1 MIPHHL
7 PEPLYRALYELARER
22 QQACYLVGGYVRDLF
37 LQRPVK
43 DVDILVVGGGIEFA
57 QRLAERLE
65 GGPQVHFYGQYGT
78 AMMHTHG
85 LDVEVVGARKE
96 SYRSDS
102 RKPLVE
108 DGSLEDDLD
117 RRDFTINAL
126 ALQIWPDSGTLVDRH
141 GGIKHLNEGVICTPS
156 EPELTF
162 SDDPLRM
169 LRAIRFAC
177 QLGFNIEE
185 NTLHGIRSSAHRI
198 DIISAERISDELNKI
213 IRSPRPDVGFELLL
227 DTGLL
232 ERFFPE
238 MAALRGVEVVQG
250 MGHKDNFYHTL
261 QVLMNMLPHNPPLWL
276 RWAALLHDI
285 AKPPTR
291 RFDPNT
297 GWTFHGHEDLGAR
310 MVPQI
315 FRRLKLPLNDDMRRV
330 QKLVRLHLRPI
341 ALTKNSVTDSAVR
354 RLIFEAGEEVDALM
368 ILCRADITSKNERKV
383 KRYLDNFAV
392 LEEKLRMVEQSDRMR
407 LWQPPVSGHEI
418 MTRYQ
423 LAEGPQVGRLKN
435 ALREAILE
443 GEIENTSNEALE
455 FLDKKAFSMGLT
467 ACI

>member
-1 MIPHHL
+1 MIPHQL
-7 PEPLYRALYELARER
+7 PEPLYNALYGLACER
-22 QQACYLVGGYVRDLF
+22 KQECYLVGGYVRDIL

-57 QRLAERLE
+57 HELAKRLP
-65 GGPQVHFYGQYGT
+65 GVPQVHFYGQYGT
-78 AMMHTHG
+78 AMLHTHD
-85 LDVEVVGARKE
+85 LDVEFVGARKE
-96 SYRSDS
+96 SYRADS

-108 DGSLEDDLD
+108 DGSLEDDLN

-126 ALQIWPDSGTLVDRH
+126 AMQIWPVPGKLIDQH
-141 GGIKHLNEGVICTPS
+141 GGVKHLNEGVIVTPS
-156 EPELTF
+156 QPELTF

-169 LRAIRFAC
+169 LRAIRFAS
-177 QLGFNIEE
+177 QLGFKIEE
-185 NTLHGIRSSAHRI
+185 KTLQGIRTSAHRI

-213 IRSPRPDVGFELLL
+213 IQSARPDVGFDLLM

-261 QVLMNMLPHNPPLWL
+261 QVLMNMLPQNPPLWL

-291 RFDPNT
+291 KFDPNI

-341 ALTKNSVTDSAVR
+341 ALTKATVSDSAVR
-354 RLIFEAGEEVDALM
+354 RLIFEAGAEVDALM

-383 KRYLDNFAV
+383 RRYLENFSL
-392 LEEKLRMVEQSDRMR
+392 LEEKLRLVEQGDRIR
-407 LWQPPVSGHEI
+407 LWQPPVGGHDI

-423 LAEGPQVGRLKN
+423 LPAGPQVGKLKN

-443 GEIENTSNEALE
+443 GDIENNPTEAIK
-455 FLDKKAFSMGLT
+455 FLDKKALSMGLT
-467 ACI
+467 ACN

>member
-1 MIPHHL
+1 M
-7 PEPLYRALYELARER
+7 
-22 QQACYLVGGYVRDLF
+22 
-37 LQRPVK
+37 
-43 DVDILVVGGGIEFA
+43 
-57 QRLAERLE
+57 
-65 GGPQVHFYGQYGT
+65 
-78 AMMHTHG
+78 
-85 LDVEVVGARKE
+85 
-96 SYRSDS
+96 
-102 RKPLVE
+102 
-108 DGSLEDDLD
+108 
-117 RRDFTINAL
+117 
-126 ALQIWPDSGTLVDRH
+126 QIWPEPGKLIDQH
-141 GGIKHLNEGVICTPS
+141 GGVKHLNEGVIVTPS
-156 EPELTF
+156 QPELTF

-169 LRAIRFAC
+169 LRAIRFAS
-177 QLGFNIEE
+177 QLGFKIEE
-185 NTLHGIRSSAHRI
+185 KTLQGIHTSAHRI

-213 IRSPRPDVGFELLL
+213 IQSARPDVGFDLLM

-261 QVLMNMLPHNPPLWL
+261 QVLMNMLPQNPPLWL

-291 RFDPNT
+291 KFDPNI

-341 ALTKNSVTDSAVR
+341 ALTKATVSDSAVR
-354 RLIFEAGEEVDALM
+354 RLIFEAGAEVDALM

-383 KRYLDNFAV
+383 RRYLENFSL
-392 LEEKLRMVEQSDRMR
+392 LEEKLRLVEQGDRIR
-407 LWQPPVSGHEI
+407 LWQPPVGGHDI

-423 LAEGPQVGRLKN
+423 LPAGPQVGKLKN

-443 GEIENTSNEALE
+443 GDIENNPTEAIK
-455 FLDKKAFSMGLT
+455 FLDKKALSMGLT
-467 ACI
+467 ACN

>member
-1 MIPHHL
+1 MIPHNL
-7 PEPLYRALYELARER
+7 PKPLYQALYELAAE
-22 QQACYLVGGYVRDLF
+22 QKQECYLVGGYVRDLF
-37 LQRPVK
+37 LQRAVK
-43 DVDILVVGGGIEFA
+43 DVDILVVGGGIAFA
-57 QRLAERLE
+57 QKLALRLE
-65 GGPQVHFYGQYGT
+65 GTPSVHFYGQYGT

-85 LDVEVVGARKE
+85 LDVEFVGARKE
-96 SYRSDS
+96 SYRTDS
-102 RKPLVE
+102 RKPRVE

-117 RRDFTINAL
+117 RRDFTVNAL
-126 ALQIWPDSGTLVDRH
+126 AIQIWPEPGTLVDRH
-141 GGIKHLNEGVICTPS
+141 GGIRHLNEGVICTPS

-177 QLGFNIEE
+177 QLGFQIEE
-185 NTLHGIRSSAHRI
+185 KTLQGIRSSAHRI
-198 DIISAERISDELNKI
+198 DIISNERISDELNKI
-213 IRSPRPDVGFELLL
+213 IQSSQPDRGFELLAE
-227 DTGLL
+227 TGLL

-261 QVLMNMLPHNPPLWL
+261 QVLMNMLPQDPPLWL

-291 RFDPNT
+291 KFDPGT

-315 FRRLKLPLNDDMRRV
+315 FRRLKLPLNEDMRRV

-341 ALTKNSVTDSAVR
+341 ALTKSSVTDSAVR

-368 ILCRADITSKNERKV
+368 VLCRADITSKNERKV
-383 KRYLDNFAV
+383 RRYLDNFAI
-392 LEEKLRMVEQSDRMR
+392 LEEKLRMVEVGDRMR
-407 LWQPPVSGHEI
+407 LWQPPVGGNEI
-418 MTRYQ
+418 MSRYQ
-423 LAEGPQVGRLKN
+423 ISAGPQVGKLKN

-443 GEIENTSNEALE
+443 GEIENNPKDALI
-455 FLDKKAFSMGLT
+455 FLDKKAHSMGLM

>member
-1 MIPHHL
+1 MISHNL
-7 PEPLYRALYELARER
+7 PDTLYQALYELASEQR
-22 QQACYLVGGYVRDLF
+22 QECYLVGGYVRDLF

-43 DVDILVVGGGIEFA
+43 DVDILVMGGGIEFA
-57 QRLAERLE
+57 QKLALRLE
-65 GGPQVHFYGQYGT
+65 GKPQVHFYGQFGT

-85 LDVEVVGARKE
+85 LDVEFVGARRE
-96 SYRSDS
+96 SYRSNS

-108 DGSLEDDLD
+108 DGSLEEDLD
-117 RRDFTINAL
+117 RRDFTVNAL
-126 ALQIWPDSGTLVDRH
+126 ALQIWPEPGRLIDRH
-141 GGIKHLNEGVICTPS
+141 SGIRHLNEGVICTPAQ
-156 EPELTF
+156 PETTF

-177 QLGFNIEE
+177 QLGFEIDQ
-185 NTLHGIRSSAHRI
+185 NTLQGIHASAHRI

-213 IRSPRPDVGFELLL
+213 IQSSRPDAGFKLLL

-261 QVLMNMLPHNPPLWL
+261 QVLMNMLPQNPPLWL

-291 RFDPNT
+291 KFDSKT

-341 ALTKNSVTDSAVR
+341 ALTKSSVTDSAVR

-368 ILCRADITSKNERKV
+368 ILCRADITSKNEHKV
-383 KRYLDNFAV
+383 RRYLENFTL
-392 LEEKLRMVEQSDRMR
+392 LEEKLRMVEQGDRMR
-407 LWQPPVSGHEI
+407 LWQPPVGGSEI
-418 MTRYQ
+418 MSRYHIP
-423 LAEGPQVGRLKN
+423 AGPLVGNLKN
-435 ALREAILE
+435 ALRDAILE
-443 GEIENTSNEALE
+443 GEIENTATDAFK
-455 FLDKKAFSMGLT
+455 FLDKKALGLGLS

>member
-1 MIPHHL
+1 
-7 PEPLYRALYELARER
+7 
-22 QQACYLVGGYVRDLF
+22 LVGGYVRDLF

-78 AMMHTHG
+78 AMMHSHG
-85 LDVEVVGARKE
+85 LDVEFVGARKE

-126 ALQIWPDSGTLVDRH
+126 ALQIWPESGTLVDRH
-141 GGIKHLNEGVICTPS
+141 GGIKHLNEGVICTPA

-238 MAALRGVEVVQG
+238 MAAL
-250 MGHKDNFYHTL
+250 
-261 QVLMNMLPHNPPLWL
+261 
-276 RWAALLHDI
+276 
-285 AKPPTR
+285 
-291 RFDPNT
+291 
-297 GWTFHGHEDLGAR
+297 
-310 MVPQI
+310 
-315 FRRLKLPLNDDMRRV
+315 
-330 QKLVRLHLRPI
+330 LVW
-341 ALTKNSVTDSAVR
+341 K
-354 RLIFEAGEEVDALM
+354 
-368 ILCRADITSKNERKV
+368 
-383 KRYLDNFAV
+383 
-392 LEEKLRMVEQSDRMR
+392 
-407 LWQPPVSGHEI
+407 
-418 MTRYQ
+418 
-423 LAEGPQVGRLKN
+423 
-435 ALREAILE
+435 
-443 GEIENTSNEALE
+443 
-455 FLDKKAFSMGLT
+455 
-467 ACI
+467 